1 MKNVTLSDL
10 ARISRYQGAILAT
23 VLILA
28 VFMMILPLP
37 TEVVDVLIAF
47 NLMFSLVLLMVVV
60 YLNNA
65 VEFSV
70 FPSLLLITTLY
81 RLSLTV
87 STSRL
92 ILLQHDAG
100 NIVYAFGK
108 FVVGGNLTVGLIIFS
123 IITIVQFIVITKGS
137 ERVAE
142 VSARFSL
149 DGMPGKQM
157 SIDGDLRAGSITVE
171 QAAMRR
177 EMVQHESKLY
187 GSMDGAMKFV
197 KGDAIASI
205 IVILVNIFGGM
216 AIGVM
221 HEGMRISEA
230 LSTYSILSVGDGLV
244 AQIPALLISITAGVL
259 VTRVPGVKGKT
270 NLATEL
276 FHQLGGRSMPLIIA
290 SSVLVI
296 FAFIPG
302 FPAAVFLPMAA
313 LIGIVGYLVY
323 RRGDHGDDT
332 HSAEQGNNGSTN
344 LSPGVEPLLVRV
356 HSSIDEGGL
365 SDALEALR
373 WRFFENYGIALGKI
387 RVEKLGSEE
396 EGDTPKVVF
405 CLYHEPVCEVFLV
418 ADHPYMATSG
428 ASLTAVQSGVYKQ
441 KLLSGVDIYWLS
453 EEAKDQVLSQGDTV
467 YECARGLTWC
477 LEVILERNAK
487 EFIGVQET
495 RYLMDAMESNYSELV
510 KELQRQVQLNRVS
523 DVLQR
528 LVEEGVSIRDLRTI
542 FETLIIWSPKEKD
555 IVTLTEYVRVALKRQ
570 IVNRQHKKGTGK
582 VWIIGSNIEN
592 LIRESIRQ
600 SVAGAYSA
608 MEPDVTQ
615 NITDRIAQ
623 ALGDHQQG
631 IVLTAIDTRRY
642 LRKMI
647 ESEHFMF
654 SVLSFME
661 VNDVN
666 EFDVMG
672 GIDLIGDVS

>member
-1 MKNVTLSDL
+1 MFGQKK
-10 ARISRYQGAILAT
+10 ISKYQGAILAAAL
-23 VLILA
+23 VLA

-37 TEVVDVLIAF
+37 TAVVDVLIAF
-47 NLMFSLVLLMVVV
+47 NLVFSLVLLMVVV
-60 YLNNA
+60 YLNSA

-100 NIVYAFGK
+100 NIVYAFGN

-221 HEGMRISEA
+221 HEGMSASEA

-259 VTRVPGVKGKT
+259 VTRVPGVNGNN

-276 FHQLGGRSMPLIIA
+276 FTQLGSRSMPLLIA
-290 SSVLVI
+290 SAVLTL
-296 FAFIPG
+296 FACIPG
-302 FPAAVFLPMAA
+302 FPAAVFLPMAV
-313 LIGIVGYLVY
+313 LIGGAGYLIH
-323 RRGDHGDDT
+323 RRGESTGDE
-332 HSAEQGNNGSTN
+332 SGAEQGNESTS
-344 LSPGVEPLLVRV
+344 LSPGVEPLVVRV
-356 HSSIDEGGL
+356 PSSMESGDL
-365 SDALEALR
+365 ADALEALR
-373 WRFFENYGIALGKI
+373 WRFFESHGIALGKI
-387 RVEKLGSEE
+387 KVENLPSEE
-396 EGDTPKVVF
+396 DQGLPKVVF
-405 CLYHEPVCEVFLV
+405 CLYHEPVREVYLV
-418 ADHPYMATSG
+418 PEHPYVAAPGTSLE
-428 ASLTAVQSGVYKQ
+428 AIESGVITQ
-441 KLLSGVDIYWLS
+441 KLFSDVDISWLN
-453 EEAKDQVLSQGDTV
+453 EEAKEKVLLQGDTA
-467 YECARGLTWC
+467 YECGRGLAWC
-477 LEVILERNAK
+477 MEVILERNAK

-528 LVEEGVSIRDLRTI
+528 LVDEGVSIRDLRTI
-542 FETLIIWSPKEKD
+542 FETLIIWSAKEKD

-570 IVNRQHKKGTGK
+570 IVNRQHKINNGK
-582 VWIIGSNIEN
+582 IWIIGSNIES

-608 MEPDVTQ
+608 LDSSTTQ
-615 NITDRIAQ
+615 TITDKIAQ
-623 ALGDHQQG
+623 ALEGHRAG
-631 IVLTAIDTRRY
+631 ILLTAIDTRRY

-647 ESEHFMF
+647 ESDYYRF

-661 VNDVN
+661 VSDVN
-666 EFDVMG
+666 DFDVMG
-672 GIDLIGDVS
+672 GIDLIGEPS

>member
-1 MKNVTLSDL
+1 MKDTALSGL
-10 ARISRYQGAILAT
+10 AKIGKYQGAILAT
-23 VLILA
+23 ILVLA

-37 TEVVDVLIAF
+37 TEVVDILIAF

-60 YLNNA
+60 YLNSA

-100 NIVYAFGK
+100 NIVSAFGN

-157 SIDGDLRAGSITVE
+157 SIDGDLRAGSITTE
-171 QAAMRR
+171 QAALRR

-221 HEGMRISEA
+221 HEGMSASQA

-259 VTRVPGVKGKT
+259 VTRVPGVTGKT
-270 NLATEL
+270 NLASEL
-276 FHQLGGRSMPLIIA
+276 FKQLGNRSMPLMIA
-290 SSVLVI
+290 SCVLVI
-296 FAFIPG
+296 FSLIPG
-302 FPAAVFLPMAA
+302 FPAAVFLPMAIA
-313 LIGIVGYLVY
+313 IGGLSYWVH
-323 RRGDHGDDT
+323 RRGEHALDGHGGDNETSD
-332 HSAEQGNNGSTN
+332 N
-344 LSPGVEPLLVRV
+344 LKLTPGVEPLLVRY
-356 HSSIDEGGL
+356 HSDLDGAAL
-365 SDALEALR
+365 TTALEALR
-373 WRFFENYGIALGKI
+373 WRFFEKLGIALGNIKTERI
-387 RVEKLGSEE
+387 AKADAKEQP
-396 EGDTPKVVF
+396 TIVF
-405 CLYHEPVCEVFLV
+405 CIYHEPVAEINISL
-418 ADHPYMATSG
+418 AHPYLAKPGYVPEQDSED
-428 ASLTAVQSGVYKQ
+428 VCHQ
-441 KLLSGVDIYWLS
+441 KLTSNIDLYWLN
-453 EEAKDQVLSQGDTV
+453 EEGKDRVLAEGESV
-467 YECARGLTWC
+467 YEWGRGVTWC
-477 LEVILERNAK
+477 LENLLDRHAK

-495 RYLMDAMESNYSELV
+495 RFLMDSMESNYGELV
-510 KELQRQVQLNRVS
+510 KELQRQVQLNRVA

-542 FETLIIWSPKEKD
+542 FETLIVWAPKEKD

-570 IVNRQHKKGTGK
+570 IVNRQHQNGLRKT
-582 VWIIGSNIEN
+582 WIIGSGIEG

-608 MEPDVTQ
+608 MEPDVSM
-615 NITDRIAQ
+615 RILEQIRQ
-623 ALGDHQQG
+623 AVGLHSQG
-631 IVLTAIDTRRY
+631 ILLTAIDVRRY
-642 LRKMI
+642 LRKMV
-647 ESEHFMF
+647 ESEHYLFN
-654 SVLSFME
+654 VLSFME
-661 VNDVN
+661 VSDVS
-666 EFDVMG
+666 EFEVMG
-672 GIDLIGDVS
+672 GIDLIGDAR